1 MIIPTTIHLQ
11 RALTYM
17 VGLVVLVICVH
28 DGGGGDHVVDVDCDV
43 TEQTGGD
50 L

>member
-1 MIIPTTIHLQ
+1 
-11 RALTYM
+11 M

-50 L
+50 LQHDLSIVGT